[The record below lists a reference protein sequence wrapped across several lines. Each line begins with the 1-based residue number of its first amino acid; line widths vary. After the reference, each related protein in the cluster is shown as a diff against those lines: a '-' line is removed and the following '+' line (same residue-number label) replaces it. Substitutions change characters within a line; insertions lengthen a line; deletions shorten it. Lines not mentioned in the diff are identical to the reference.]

1 MAEADA
7 SPSTTTVTDVDVD
20 SLAHCATYLSFQDL
34 SNLAMSCNTSNAS
47 PIPTPSGSAGSGL
60 SIFFKSFVFFFKK
73 KIEVI
78 CF

>member
-34 SNLAMSCNTSNAS
+34 SNLAMSCKYLKRVAYSD
-47 PIPTPSGSAGSGL
+47 
-60 SIFFKSFVFFFKK
+60 SIWLRWFRSFNFLQKLCFFFKK
-73 KIEVI
+73 KN
-78 CF
+78 